1 MRMKRTLS
9 AALLLSLLIVGA
21 PLAAVYSDGGDAPK
35 KEKDKIKI
43 ENAET
48 QSDAELS
55 IRLLVGEE
63 VREMSSDEYL
73 VGVVAAEMPA
83 SFEEEAL
90 KAQAV
95 AARTYLRRYIEE
107 GSRHEG
113 ADICADAN
121 CCQAYLP
128 QDRLRENWGD
138 KYDAYIKKIRKAV
151 SATDGEY
158 LEYDGK
164 AALAAFHSS
173 SAGQTESSADVW
185 GEVPYLVS
193 VSSPEKAEAVPNFVS
208 TLTQSELDFRDTL
221 LHLKPEADFTG
232 PADTW
237 IGETQ
242 YTEGGRVG
250 SIVIGGVSFTGAEI
264 RQLFSLRSTAFE
276 IAKTE
281 GGFSFTVTGYGHG
294 VGMSQYGA
302 NTMAKEG
309 STYREI
315 LAHYYPG
322 TTLISPKK

>member
-1 MRMKRTLS
+1 M
-9 AALLLSLLIVGA
+9 
-21 PLAAVYSDGGDAPK
+21 
-35 KEKDKIKI
+35 
-43 ENAET
+43 
-48 QSDAELS
+48 
-55 IRLLVGEE
+55 
-63 VREMSSDEYL
+63 
-73 VGVVAAEMPA
+73 
-83 SFEEEAL
+83 
-90 KAQAV
+90 
-95 AARTYLRRYIEE
+95 
-107 GSRHEG
+107 
-113 ADICADAN
+113 
-121 CCQAYLP
+121 
-128 QDRLRENWGD
+128 
-138 KYDAYIKKIRKAV
+138 
-151 SATDGEY
+151 
-158 LEYDGK
+158 
-164 AALAAFHSS
+164 
-173 SAGQTESSADVW
+173 W

-281 GGFSFTVTGYGHG
+281 GGFRFTVTGYGHG